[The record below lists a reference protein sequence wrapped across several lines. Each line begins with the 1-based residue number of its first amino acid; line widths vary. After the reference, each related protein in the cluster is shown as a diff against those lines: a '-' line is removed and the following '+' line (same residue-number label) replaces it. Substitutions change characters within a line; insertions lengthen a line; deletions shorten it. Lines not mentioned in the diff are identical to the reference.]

1 MIEYNKRLVEVSVI
15 LNHLNKSDYDKIP
28 KEVIDRIEKNKDTE
42 YVWYYDETKDLKD
55 QKVSKD
61 TIAILSYINMKYLLN
76 EEQRKFVEEVFKE
89 NQKKIENIKREKYN
103 PDNIFK
109 NTKES
114 ICEEKHISSMIEAK
128 EEKWYQKI
136 FKTIK
141 EYIYKL
147 KNI

>member
-28 KEVIDRIEKNKDTE
+28 KEVIDRIEKNKDIE

-109 NTKES
+109 NTKET
-114 ICEEKHISSMIEAK
+114 IYEEEKHINSIIVVK
-128 EEKWYQKI
+128 EEKWYIKI
-136 FKTIK
+136 FKLIK
-141 EYIYKL
+141 NLLRRK
-147 KNI
+147 

>member
-1 MIEYNKRLVEVSVI
+1 MIEYNKRLVEVSII

-89 NQKKIENIKREKYN
+89 NQKKIENIKIEKYN
-103 PDNIFK
+103 PYNIFK

-114 ICEEKHISSMIEAK
+114 ICEVKNISSMIEVK

-136 FKTIK
+136 FKSIK